1 MVKDLRVLLAELS
14 AIDIIGE
21 TSASTTSN
29 SSMRHPAAF
38 FPSHQLK
45 GNTKSSVPC
54 TSLLASVEIKPPILR
69 SCSFPAVISSEKHH
83 PCVVSEQHQRV
94 IRTVG
99 NMNDVHRGQYLSR
112 YLTTVVACSLRVKD
126 RVLLHLSLI
135 FPSSRRPATKS
146 ERGYA
151 AVTHEWTRQSRSLWP
166 RSCCD
171 RPLSNNQKRI
181 TNKPGVIQDPEGGF
195 CP

>member
-1 MVKDLRVLLAELS
+1 MLLAELF

-54 TSLLASVEIKPPILR
+54 RSLLASVEIEPPILR
-69 SCSFPAVISSEKHH
+69 SCSFPTVISSEKHH
-83 PCVVSEQHQRV
+83 PCVVSKQHQRV
-94 IRTVG
+94 IQTVG

-126 RVLLHLSLI
+126 RVLHLSLI
-135 FPSSRRPATKS
+135 FPSSRRLATKS

-151 AVTHEWTRQSRSLWP
+151 AVAHEWTRQSVRS
-166 RSCCD
+166 R
-171 RPLSNNQKRI
+171 
-181 TNKPGVIQDPEGGF
+181 T
-195 CP
+195 